1 MDGIHDV
8 GGMDGLGD
16 LPPDEPDDAS
26 PFKYAWEGVVEAM
39 FFTGLGRGAFNLDQ
53 LRDELE
59 RHDPVYYLDTRYY
72 ERWQTALETLFIRA
86 GVVDRETLRARA
98 EAFAAGDAEVPHV
111 VDPAVKAEI
120 MDGVADQYESGRD
133 PIEPAFAV
141 GDRVRAKND
150 HPSGDTRAP
159 RYVRGVEGEVVA
171 HRGTHGF
178 PDAGARGED
187 RAAPLY
193 NVRFDAADLWGA
205 EHTDA
210 DAVHIELWEPYL
222 RAVGEGDA

>member
-26 PFKYAWEGVVEAM
+26 PFKYDWEGVVEAM
-39 FFTGLGRGAFNLDQ
+39 FFTGLARGTFNLDQ
-53 LRDELE
+53 LRSELE

-72 ERWQTALETLFIRA
+72 ERWQTALETLFMRA
-86 GVVDRETLRARA
+86 GVVDPEELRERA
-98 EAFAAGDAEVPHV
+98 EAFAAGDAEVPEV
-111 VDPAVKAEI
+111 VDPTVKAEI
-120 MDGVADQYESGRD
+120 MDGVADQYESERD
-133 PIEPAFAV
+133 PVEPAFAV
-141 GDRVRAKND
+141 GDRVRVRND
-150 HPSGDTRAP
+150 HPSGHTRAP
-159 RYVRGVEGEVVA
+159 RYVRGVEGDVVA

-187 RAAPLY
+187 RAEPLY
-193 NVRFDAADLWGA
+193 NVRFDAVDLWGA

-222 RAVGEGDA
+222 QAVGEGEA

>member
-150 HPSGDTRAP
+150 HPSGHTRAP

>member
-8 GGMDGLGD
+8 GGMDGFGD
-16 LPPDEPDDAS
+16 LPPDEPDDNS
-26 PFKYAWEGVVEAM
+26 PFKYDWEGVVEAM
-39 FFTGLGRGAFNLDQ
+39 FFTGLARGAFNLDQ

-59 RHDPVYYLDTRYY
+59 QHDPVYYLDTRYY

-86 GVVDRETLRARA
+86 GVVDPEELRTRA
-98 EAFAAGDAEVPHV
+98 EAFATGDAEVPDV
-111 VDPAVKAEI
+111 VDPAVKTEI
-120 MDGVADQYESGRD
+120 MDGVSDQYESERD
-133 PIEPAFAV
+133 PVEPAFAV
-141 GDRVRAKND
+141 GDRVRARND
-150 HPSGDTRAP
+150 HPSGHTRAP
-159 RYVRGVEGEVVA
+159 RYVRGVEGDIVA

-187 RAAPLY
+187 RAEPLY

-222 RAVGEGDA
+222 RPVGVVDA